1 MNSIS
6 YYFLWHP
13 VLKGP
18 ASKLLFQFLRP
29 VFCSSLKVES
39 ESYHLQAPS
48 NLESLYELPED
59 VLFLFSWDGR
69 HFPPYLLSSCGFR
82 ASLQQDAA
90 QSVLR
95 PFFAQSLVCG
105 KPSLNIWKLNK
116 LKWTLTVADNFNC
129 SALLGT
135 RGEDFPASFVATGPC
150 CYQWSRRGP
159 DVCPFRSGPSRPFT
173 CISPHS
179 RSFCWR
185 MLVGLRSKHLRI
197 LRSRR
202 GSEGSCWYQA
212 PVWGWT
218 PWVLLL
224 VSLDYLKSDASNFA
238 LLLYRECHILGTISV
253 SSFPFLRMRDFQEL
267 QHLSGYRRYF
277 YNVDLKNFPG
287 GPAAKTLYSQDSG
300 PDFNP

>member
-1 MNSIS
+1 MNFQKTFSFPFLLGWQALPTIS
-6 YYFLWHP
+6 LLLWIQ
-13 VLKGP
+13 
-18 ASKLLFQFLRP
+18 S
-29 VFCSSLKVES
+29 
-39 ESYHLQAPS
+39 
-48 NLESLYELPED
+48 
-59 VLFLFSWDGR
+59 FS
-69 HFPPYLLSSCGFR
+69 FCGFR
-82 ASLQQDAA
+82 ASLRQDAA

-95 PFFAQSLVCG
+95 LFFAQSLVCG
-105 KPSLNIWKLNK
+105 KLSLNIWKLNK

-135 RGEDFPASFVATGPC
+135 HGEDFPASFVATGPC
-150 CYQWSRRGP
+150 CCQWSRRGP
-159 DVCPFRSGPSRPFT
+159 DVCPFRSGPSRPLT

-185 MLVGLRSKHLRI
+185 MLVGLRSKHLGI

-218 PWVLLL
+218 PWVLLG

-253 SSFPFLRMRDFQEL
+253 SNFPFLRVRDFQEL

-277 YNVDLKNFPG
+277 YNVDLKNFLG

-300 PDFNP
+300 PDFNPWLGN